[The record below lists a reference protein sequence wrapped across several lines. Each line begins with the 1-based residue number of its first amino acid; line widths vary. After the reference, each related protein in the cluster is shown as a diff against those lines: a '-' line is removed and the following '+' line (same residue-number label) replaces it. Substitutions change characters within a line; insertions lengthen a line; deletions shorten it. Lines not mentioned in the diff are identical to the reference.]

1 MCILLI
7 NNILGSFLLFL
18 IIFQYYSNYKDFLK
32 KKEIN
37 NSNISSNNNYKEI
50 KELKE
55 ELNKSKKIIEQQKNQ
70 INELQNQLNSANNQL
85 YKLQSLQSLIIEK
98 DKEIN
103 NLKSQLKN
111 ISNININNSNYQSN
125 NINNDKCVNFISQD
139 QKIYY
144 AIPCSGNSIF
154 AEIEEKLYKEYPEY
168 RETNNIFLSEG
179 KEVLRFKTINDNKI
193 GTGKPIMLVKPS

>member
-85 YKLQSLQSLIIEK
+85 YKLQSLQSLIKEK

-111 ISNININNSNYQSN
+111 ISNININNTYYQSN
-125 NINNDKCVNFISQD
+125 NLNIDKCVNFISND
-139 QKIYY
+139 QRICF

-179 KEVLRFKTINDNKI
+179 KEVLRFKTINYNKI

>member
-1 MCILLI
+1 
-7 NNILGSFLLFL
+7 
-18 IIFQYYSNYKDFLK
+18 
-32 KKEIN
+32 
-37 NSNISSNNNYKEI
+37 
-50 KELKE
+50 LKE

-85 YKLQSLQSLIIEK
+85 YKLQSLQSLIKEK

-125 NINNDKCVNFISQD
+125 NINTDKCVNFISND
-139 QKIYY
+139 QRIYY